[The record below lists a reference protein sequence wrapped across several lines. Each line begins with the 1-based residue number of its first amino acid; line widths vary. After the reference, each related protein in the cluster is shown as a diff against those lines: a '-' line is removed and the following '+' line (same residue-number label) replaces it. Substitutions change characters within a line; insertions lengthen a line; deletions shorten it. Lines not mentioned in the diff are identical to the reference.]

1 MKAQFIHE
9 NIKFRQPESE
19 DEFQSKIL
27 PNVKKATNRIMDSV
41 WTIEYNIIN
50 DEKVELIRY
59 SRDDEEGY
67 EREKELS
74 TGIIRQD
81 KDRTAQELHIWN
93 ESRPSYWYK
102 EDPDKIYD
110 IINKKHIFDYK

>member
-1 MKAQFIHE
+1 MKAQLVKE
-9 NIKFRQPESE
+9 NINFKQPESE
-19 DEFQSKIL
+19 EEFQADLFS
-27 PNVKKATNRIMDSV
+27 NTKKATKRIINNV
-41 WTIEYNIIN
+41 WTIEYKIIG
-50 DEKVELIRY
+50 DRAKIIKY